1 MPPASIDDEVRS
13 LEQALADLVA
23 KHEKRPSADLAR
35 MIRQLELE
43 IAERTGAAEASQRG
57 CD

>member
-1 MPPASIDDEVRS
+1 MPANPINERIRS

-23 KHEKRPSADLAR
+23 KHEKRPTAELAR

-43 IAERTGAAEASQRG
+43 IAERKGAS
-57 CD
+57 